1 MAISSLGCVCCTG
14 NKHSVFGLPSIHRVA
29 LHISRSSL
37 SNFPFLWIRW
47 CPIYPHLFCHDRFT
61 YGAIKLASLVS
72 RLCRYAC
79 KHLLTSVVLTT
90 LRFLRLHAVRASY
103 RESCRHRLF
112 IVGRPR
118 PLSGSAAR
126 PSCPRS
132 FGFFVFVTNPFLNSL
147 RVQQK

>member
-1 MAISSLGCVCCTG
+1 MS
-14 NKHSVFGLPSIHRVA
+14 GLSSIHRVA

-37 SNFPFLWIRW
+37 SNFPFLWICW
-47 CPIYPHLFCHDRFT
+47 CPIDPHLFCHDRFT
-61 YGAIKLASLVS
+61 LEPLSWRHWVLL
-72 RLCRYAC
+72 LCRYAC

-112 IVGRPR
+112 IVGCHR
-118 PLSGSAAR
+118 PLSDSAAR

-132 FGFFVFVTNPFLNSL
+132 FDLFYFSSRIHSL
-147 RVQQK
+147 IRYESNKNERRSRQ